1 MATMVY
7 FDEIWGYDKQTR
19 IFRTF
24 DRDTLLVKSYENGIA
39 VVDPGCGTEITAFA
53 GLVAG
58 CFEVG
63 SNFELELWRAYEFE
77 NNVLVEDRTALTG
90 IQFDFN
96 GVTVSVTKENANA
109 EQIVA
114 EWSAGM
120 DANSEKYRLEMEAYM
135 KTPEYRAERAKALKL
150 QTLRKTV
157 QDEVLAIDESS
168 ELEFK
173 NDEAKATW
181 EQWVEINSHD
191 DYSLV
196 VVTYARRWAKYM
208 QHLMTKHNKTINQ
221 IADSASYDTYIEGI
235 TGLMYGC
242 AVVAMLSE
250 CWKYG
255 EQLRRWFN
263 KEWGQEDCD
272 GVVNPAVL
280 TINVG

>member
-1 MATMVY
+1 MATRVY
-7 FDEIWGYDKQTR
+7 FDEIWDYDNKTR

-24 DRDTLLVKSYENGIA
+24 NRDTLWVSSFENGIA
-39 VVDPGCGTEITAFA
+39 IVDPMCGSEITAFS
-53 GLVAG
+53 GLIAG
-58 CFEVG
+58 CFEEG
-63 SNFELELWRAYEFE
+63 SNFEAELCEAFDCDSE
-77 NNVLVEDRTALTG
+77 TALTG
-90 IQFDFN
+90 IQFEFN
-96 GVTVSVTKENANA
+96 EVTVLVTKENANT

-114 EWSAGM
+114 EWRAGM
-120 DANSEKYRLEMEAYM
+120 DANAEKYRLEREAYM

-150 QTLRKTV
+150 QTRRENVEK
-157 QDEVLAIDESS
+157 EVLAVDESS

-173 NDEAKATW
+173 DDEAKAKW

-191 DYSLV
+191 GYSLG

-208 QHLMTKHNKTINQ
+208 QHLMTKHSKAIYQ
-221 IADSASYDTYIEGI
+221 IADKASHVSDIDGI
-235 TGLMYGC
+235 TGFMYGC
-242 AVVAMLSE
+242 AVAMLSE

-255 EQLRRWFN
+255 EELRRWHN